1 MKYVSLWALLVVCL
15 SGTVGLPFFIND
27 FIKNQKPW
35 LAVFLG
41 GIDACAVVGAAILK
55 DAISREGF
63 SGKWSS
69 VVKRAFGNLEAT
81 YYLAGFSHQDG
92 VRITLFVPHQRK
104 KGCLV
109 QIMPYFPTMEFGS
122 LRKGLQVSKGIVGR
136 CYRTGEA
143 QFQVVNRNADYRSE
157 LVTKWGFTEEETR
170 KISNDKKAFLALP
183 IVNKYDKVG
192 AIVYLDA
199 KSRTAFD
206 IGRIALINKVRIA
219 IAEWA

>member
-1 MKYVSLWALLVVCL
+1 MKYVGLWVLLVVCL

-27 FIKNQKPW
+27 FIKNQKLW
-35 LAVFLG
+35 LAVLLG
-41 GIDACAVVGAAILK
+41 CIDAGAFVGAYILR
-55 DAISREGF
+55 DVISREGF

-81 YYLAGFSHQDG
+81 YYLAGFSHRDG
-92 VRITLFVPHQRK
+92 ARITLFAPHQRK
-104 KGCLV
+104 KNCLV
-109 QIMPYFPTMEFGS
+109 QITPYFPTKEFGS
-122 LRKGLQVSKGIVGR
+122 FKRCLDVSKGIVGK
-136 CYRTGEA
+136 CFRTGEA
-143 QFQVVNRNADYRSE
+143 QIQVVNRNADYRSE

-170 KISNDKKAFLALP
+170 KISSDKRAFLALP
-183 IVNKYDKVG
+183 IVNKNDKVG

-206 IGRIALINKVRIA
+206 VHRIALINKVRVA